1 MRCPEFRRH
10 SGEKGICLVFP
21 AIFIRDIRRVNIP
34 GEVPFGRNNMNVGDI
49 HIFFFNY
56 EYLHLR
62 PVRYDQRDGKLIQVG
77 GAFYQHGRG
86 IAEIH
91 LFFRHAFHIPD
102 MLSPESPYLEFNP
115 RSFNIRILKNGLGIR
130 WFRGG
135 QRHPASVCTK
145 LTC

>member
-34 GEVPFGRNNMNVGDI
+34 GEVPFGRNNMNVWNI

-56 EYLHLR
+56 EYLHPR
-62 PVRYDQRDGKLIQVG
+62 PVRYDQRHGKLIQVG
-77 GAFYQHGRG
+77 GAFDQQRSSV
-86 IAEIH
+86 AEIQ

-102 MLSPESPYLEFNP
+102 MFFPESPYPDLNP
-115 RSFNIRILKNGLGIR
+115 
-130 WFRGG
+130 
-135 QRHPASVCTK
+135 
-145 LTC
+145 